1 MKYINSSQG
10 SQSSKNKKSEI
21 NDKINKNN
29 KTNIIYMNK
38 KAKEKEN
45 DTENSE
51 NFDQSKKLT
60 LYNLENDDKLLL
72 KALENKNALSITD
85 ISSLNKKNIVNY
97 NISLSDFNIKN
108 ILKYYI
114 YLLNEKEKGQIELND
129 LKKEVGELREDYLKV
144 KKDEINNS
152 KANSNILDDKN
163 FDTINIEKLSPVS
176 RYKNDIKFFE
186 NLIIKMNNEI
196 KNT

>member
-1 MKYINSSQG
+1 MLFQSQIYPHYLFDYIVF
-10 SQSSKNKKSEI
+10 
-21 NDKINKNN
+21 
-29 KTNIIYMNK
+29 IIMR
-38 KAKEKEN
+38 
-45 DTENSE
+45 
-51 NFDQSKKLT
+51 F
-60 LYNLENDDKLLL
+60 LL
-72 KALENKNALSITD
+72 
-85 ISSLNKKNIVNY
+85 LNKKNIVNY

-186 NLIIKMNNEI
+186 NLII
-196 KNT
+196 NTLCNFNFILN